1 MKKTIFCILLIV
13 IAYLPAMAQEGLN
26 VAPFFSDSYA
36 EQPSVTLVNMSY
48 DKLKQGGVK
57 KYKSISVSDNP
68 SLADKIKRAV
78 TKDGASAESKEV
90 SYREGDLYFG
100 FYSMGGKKSSRRY
113 LLYLN
118 RRPKGIEKTTL
129 IYIEGDL
136 DEKAV
141 KSMIKQ

>member
-1 MKKTIFCILLIV
+1 MKKTFFCLLLIMFT
-13 IAYLPAMAQEGLN
+13 IFPSMAQDGLN
-26 VAPFFSDSYA
+26 VAQFFSDRYA
-36 EQPSVTLVNMSY
+36 EQSNVTLVNMSY
-48 DKLKQGGVK
+48 DKNKQGGLK
-57 KYKSISVSDNP
+57 IYKSISVSDNP

-78 TKDGASAESKEV
+78 TKDGVNAVSKEV

-100 FYSMGGKKSSRRY
+100 FYSMGGKKASRRY

-129 IYIEGDL
+129 IYIEGEL
-136 DEKAV
+136 DERAV